1 MIIVLVLGVLWFGAA
16 LAIAVLLG
24 AAVSRADREELGSL
38 NDWDIA
44 EIDREVF
51 GSR

>member
-1 MIIVLVLGVLWFGAA
+1 MAIAVLWFGAA

-24 AAVSRADREELGSL
+24 RAASRADREELGSQ

-44 EIDREVF
+44 EIDQEF
-51 GSR
+51 HGSR